1 MQGVISMYETLSKDD
16 KVKQCDIYKN
26 RMLSDMPNEKTG
38 VGNNV
43 RIQLKKNN
51 WNSDELKKDV
61 RIIQKQPVLPVQ
73 QPDEDIIGQFVNGI
87 NKPIKAVTTDERR
100 REDGAPQQLSM
111 LTYMV
116 EGQEVFIH
124 IHILGAGVYYGHII
138 WGRGQGAPRLEL
150 NPNDCDAIL
159 TQAEMLEIAVQYREP
174 PREQRWEMGDYGHE
188 IKGVGRD
195 IAPV

>member
-1 MQGVISMYETLSKDD
+1 MYEALRKDD

-38 VGNNV
+38 AGNNV

-51 WNSDELKKDV
+51 WNSDVLKKDV
-61 RIIQKQPVLPVQ
+61 RIIQKQPALPAE
-73 QPDEDIIGQFVNGI
+73 QPDEDIIRLFVNGTNTPI
-87 NKPIKAVTTDERR
+87 NAVIKDERR

-124 IHILGAGVYYGHII
+124 IHILGAGRYYGHII
-138 WGRGQGAPRLEL
+138 WGRSQGAPRLDL
-150 NPNDCDAIL
+150 KQNDCDAIL
-159 TQAEMLEIAVQYREP
+159 TQAELSEIAVQYREP
-174 PREQRWEMGDYGHE
+174 PRDQRWEMGDYGHE
-188 IKGVGRD
+188 IKGGGRD